1 MSPDHP
7 TARSAQANYP
17 TTYPKAFWVALVI
30 GWTMI
35 GFGVRGLLIN
45 ADSPMPTEPVHWA
58 TLFVKAGI
66 LNDLLVLPIV
76 FVFGRLIARVVSP
89 RVRAPVQ
96 GGLICAAIVTAFA
109 YPERA
114 WVRVEFRQ
122 PDDPAPQLRNWP
134 GHRARLDLGG
144 HRSDHAGGVAEVRST
159 VGRMTG
165 QPRRSSR
172 SSIRRR
178 RRRQT
183 RPTASS
189 TTTVMKALPR
199 MSAESGIEASNHS
212 RCSVALSLFWTT
224 SASSRPPATS
234 SAITP
239 AIIPS
244 PLRSAGV

>member
-76 FVFGRLIARVVSP
+76 FVFGRLIAQVVSP

-109 YPERA
+109 YPSVRGFGLNSGNPTILPRNYGIGLAIVLALISAVTAVITLVA
-114 WVRVEFRQ
+114 W
-122 PDDPAPQLRNWP
+122 
-134 GHRARLDLGG
+134 
-144 HRSDHAGGVAEVRST
+144 
-159 VGRMTG
+159 
-165 QPRRSSR
+165 RRSA
-172 SSIRRR
+172 
-178 RRRQT
+178 Q
-183 RPTASS
+183 
-189 TTTVMKALPR
+189 L
-199 MSAESGIEASNHS
+199 
-212 RCSVALSLFWTT
+212 SVE
-224 SASSRPPATS
+224 
-234 SAITP
+234 
-239 AIIPS
+239 
-244 PLRSAGV
+244 